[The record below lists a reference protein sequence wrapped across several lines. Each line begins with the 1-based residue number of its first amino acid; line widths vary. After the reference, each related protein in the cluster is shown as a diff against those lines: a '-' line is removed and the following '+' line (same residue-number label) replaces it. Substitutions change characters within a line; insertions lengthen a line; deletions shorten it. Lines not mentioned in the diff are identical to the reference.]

1 MDRDTVISPA
11 TYDVKGNRYADLRIL
26 AIALQIPENSHI
38 SVAKPRTGDDGLLP
52 AGRQM
57 PADWHFGAN
66 LSCEGKIANDENES
80 VPKIGG
86 QVE

>member
-1 MDRDTVISPA
+1 VDRDTVISPA
-11 TYDVKGNRYADLRIL
+11 TYDVKGNCCADLRNL
-26 AIALQIPENSHI
+26 TDALQILETSHI
-38 SVAKPRTGDDGLLP
+38 SVAKPRTDDDGLLP

-57 PADWHFGAN
+57 PADWHFDAN